1 MPHLMNCSHSD
12 TGWCL
17 ECVANQHQN
26 LAAAQ
31 REIEKLKTAKH
42 DAVAARVQAENDA
55 AVLRGEVERLKREKE
70 YALLATDSLEQA
82 IERLKAERDEWK
94 KECRLIAER
103 KGCELFCRSYAEL
116 KAERDRL
123 LEAKPGAIPGITEYA
138 NGWNDCRHRYAELR
152 DIALEG
158 TAALAG
164 AGETPAGVNTPI
176 HHDKGEAEKEER

>member
-1 MPHLMNCSHSD
+1 MSKKPKLNIRTMSVD
-12 TGWCL
+12 VFAMA
-17 ECVANQHQN
+17 ED

-31 REIEKLKTAKH
+31 REIEALKTAKH

-123 LEAKPGAIPGITEYA
+123 DGELDELYAAINDRFPVEDWTDPRKGITLLEASI
-138 NGWNDCRHRYAELR
+138 
-152 DIALEG
+152 
-158 TAALAG
+158 AALAG
-164 AGETPAGVNTPI
+164 AGET
-176 HHDKGEAEKEER
+176 EKEKSNE